1 MWSAIKYPQIILWK
15 RNTAIPF
22 PFLSKNHK
30 KNIFF
35 FRFPLVSKQNFANTK
50 IILNKLFHDGGRYH
64 VETSP
69 LLCKSMDWFL
79 YDNGLRPE
87 RVNIRKKFE
96 NDPVQVVLSY
106 ETCLVLLFSAYFLLY
121 RLLLLLVSKTLRGS
135 VYHLV
140 FDIVHYLI
148 LIRMIMVQS
157 QEDL

>member
-1 MWSAIKYPQIILWK
+1 
-15 RNTAIPF
+15 
-22 PFLSKNHK
+22 
-30 KNIFF
+30 
-35 FRFPLVSKQNFANTK
+35 
-50 IILNKLFHDGGRYH
+50 
-64 VETSP
+64 
-69 LLCKSMDWFL
+69 MDWFL

-121 RLLLLLVSKTLRGS
+121 RLLLLLVSKTLKGS